1 MDVIPGTD
9 CFSISSKILND
20 DNENPTADTNTEN
33 MKQAIKYENISTS
46 ESIMKKIKS
55 EVPVKEYIHESY
67 LYQDVELLAND
78 NSGVIKANR
87 IVLAAASP
95 FFKLCLKDAEDG
107 GQIIITDC
115 CFESLSL
122 ALKYL
127 HYGYLEISNVL
138 LKKKVEQ
145 LIERLQI
152 GIFDIKNL
160 GAKDEPSSFVAEVK
174 VEPIINEDN
183 AVENYYNYLKKIKD
197 ESSNSN
203 RKRKKADDT
212 EWRQNVIS
220 SLYHEENGDA
230 GSSNDEDYKDDDYND
245 DQDAY
250 YHRKPKKLKTQK
262 KSKLIKNF
270 ICEDCDKKFSSQDK
284 LDVHKLRKHTNGVFK
299 CEHCPKTFTKLGD
312 RGAHEKTHSKPFKC
326 DQCDMSFGRKSN
338 LDGHMRYIL
347 D

>member
-1 MDVIPGTD
+1 
-9 CFSISSKILND
+9 
-20 DNENPTADTNTEN
+20 
-33 MKQAIKYENISTS
+33 MKQDIKYENISTA
-46 ESIMKKIKS
+46 ETIMRKIKS
-55 EVPVKEYIHESY
+55 EVPVNEYIHESY
-67 LYQDVELLAND
+67 LYQDVELRAND
-78 NSGVIKANR
+78 NSSVIKANR

-95 FFKLCLKDAEDG
+95 FFKLCLKDAEDDG

-115 CFESLSL
+115 CFESLSS

-127 HYGYLEISNVL
+127 HFGCLEVSNL
-138 LKKKVEQ
+138 SMKKKVEQ

-212 EWRQNVIS
+212 EWRENVIS
-220 SLYHEENGDA
+220 GLYHEENGDA

-245 DQDAY
+245 ESSNSN
-250 YHRKPKKLKTQK
+250 RKRKKADDTER
-262 KSKLIKNF
+262 KSKLIK
-270 ICEDCDKKFSSQDK
+270 
-284 LDVHKLRKHTNGVFK
+284 LY
-299 CEHCPKTFTKLGD
+299 
-312 RGAHEKTHSKPFKC
+312 
-326 DQCDMSFGRKSN
+326 M
-338 LDGHMRYIL
+338 
-347 D
+347 